1 MGLLLLLAMPAAAQ
15 HLQMKIGGGFA
26 SHHSDAKLVGAFKA
40 GLGYEIE
47 LSQHLT
53 VTPWLTAY
61 AKGWKDKDQVVKYYD
76 EQGNPILN
84 ADGTQRTGIKSRTT
98 SANYLE
104 VPVLFNY
111 YLRLDESRYVV
122 LSAGPYAA
130 LGINGQSKKRVA
142 MPNKKVVA
150 KCFITT
156 PTFKGAGIHRFDAGL
171 TVGVGY
177 QFPTHI
183 TVGVETDFGL
193 LSFDKSGARNV
204 SGLITLGYQF

>member
-26 SHHSDAKLVGAFKA
+26 SHHADAKLVGAFKA

-76 EQGNPILN
+76 EHGNPILN

-130 LGINGQSKKRVA
+130 LGINGQQKTRGDAEQEGSR
-142 MPNKKVVA
+142 KVFY
-150 KCFITT
+150 KTS
-156 PTFKGAGIHRFDAGL
+156 TFKGAGVHRFDAGL
-171 TVGVGY
+171 TVGVGF